1 MHKLATPAI
10 AVLGC
15 ALATGCPDDE
25 NGHGTPGVISTID
38 AAPPAPVTEWR
49 ATLFATSMHMPLNG
63 DVFVRQTAGEH
74 AFLATLTIR
83 NDANFVTRPWH
94 LEVGACAT
102 GGLTVGGADAY
113 PPLETSS
120 DGAGQVTIT
129 IRTGLDPA
137 GIYSVTVQHAED
149 DPRPLACGD
158 LVRQ

>member
-1 MHKLATPAI
+1 MHKLAPSAI

-15 ALATGCPDDE
+15 ALATGCPADE

-63 DVFVRQTAGEH
+63 DVFVRQTAGEQ
-74 AFLATLTIR
+74 AFIATITIR

-94 LEVGACAT
+94 LQVGACGS
-102 GGLTVGGADAY
+102 GGLIVAGAGAY
-113 PPLETSS
+113 PPVKIGS
-120 DGAGQVTIT
+120 DGSGQVTIT
-129 IRTGLDPA
+129 IRTSLDPA
-137 GIYSVTVQHAED
+137 GIYSATVRHADD
-149 DPRPLACGD
+149 DPRALACGD